1 MSDGTW
7 RLLKFHRAVPE
18 AHQRMRELIRRVY
31 AFIDKLDSGA
41 DGNQMVQLL
50 LAHFATD
57 KPLLFGIGV
66 IHDDTLVGHILM
78 QLENYYGC
86 TNMTVLQYEL
96 DESPPLAF
104 HRESFG
110 ELLDIGQIVG
120 ARNLVAVCPD
130 ERVER
135 LHRIFH
141 GMKRYATLMTL
152 DLRTVQQN
160 ELEEAANG

>member
-1 MSDGTW
+1 MAEW
-7 RLLKFHRAVPE
+7 RLLRFHHSVPE
-18 AHQRMRELIRRVY
+18 AHERMRELVQRIY

-57 KPLLFGIGV
+57 RPLLFGIGV
-66 IHDDTLVGHILM
+66 IHDEKMVGHLLM
-78 QLENYYGC
+78 QFENYYGC

-96 DESPPLAF
+96 DESPPRAF
-104 HRESFG
+104 HRESFD
-110 ELLDIGQIVG
+110 ELVEIGRLVG

-141 GMKRYATLMTL
+141 GMRRYASLMTL
-152 DLRTVQQN
+152 DLNTVQARG
-160 ELEEAANG
+160 LKEAANG